1 MLICVLQ
8 MQNILYTLATLFFT
22 TKNVNLIVQIC
33 PEDLHY
39 KHFLAFTA
47 CICQ

>member
-8 MQNILYTLATLFFT
+8 MQNSLYALATLIFT
-22 TKNVNLIVQIC
+22 TKNVNLVVQSHL
-33 PEDLHY
+33 EDLHY
-39 KHFLAFTA
+39 KHFLTFTE

>member
-8 MQNILYTLATLFFT
+8 MQNILYTLATLIFT
-22 TKNVNLIVQIC
+22 TRNVNLIVQSHA
-33 PEDLHY
+33 EDLYY
-39 KHFLAFTA
+39 KHFLAFTE